1 MKYFSQFKD
10 VNDQLYTVNI
20 ITDGDGSTTK
30 EFTLGGSPFTTEMD
44 NSDKIIYKPCK
55 YQSATIEMVSQD
67 YNFDIYSPTAQGTKV
82 QLLKDSEIVWTGFIT
97 PNLYDQGFNEF
108 RETIS
113 LEAIDGLST
122 LQYYKYT
129 PVGET
134 KDIVSFISIINHL
147 ISQCHS
153 YSYFYISD
161 NIQKDNTTDSSNSRI
176 NESLYIS
183 EQNFFD
189 EKKEN
194 ETDNDVAW
202 TMQEVLEEICQYL
215 GYTCIAEGD
224 SVYFLDYDA
233 IREGKNDYYKY
244 TVDNI
249 ANPTKETKVFHK
261 MINENDHSENGAS
274 LSLDKTYNKVK
285 VKDNLY
291 DFNLAIPDPFD
302 DADNITSYNENYE
315 DEWETGYTSMEK
327 LYHYNPTTKFIEFW
341 GAAYSPEKNHN
352 QRDAYVVV
360 QYKKNPK
367 FKCYKYNDKLE
378 DVTALY
384 EGSLNYKDTQNFS
397 GAALASMWVNHL
409 TLDDNMEIKAKTDL
423 NSPLLVTTTWA
434 DIREENKYTS
444 LECIANAL
452 HLIQPSYSDYIILCS
467 QSDEN
472 TTTYINNKNY
482 LNYPYFETTEYID
495 TNNLYGSPNASLLL
509 SGSYCFSGVPR
520 NRKCMFPLDNMDV
533 DPKDGNHPIKDLFI
547 PAKLQIGNLYWN
559 GTDWTK
565 SEAFF
570 NIEVDPAN
578 GNSNRLDNY
587 MDRFLNFRNT
597 VPWGSN
603 IKHKGILIKLPEV
616 LVKGEPKLTIYK
628 PYGFN
633 TDYKDDTYKPYFAVI
648 KDLKLEVVVD
658 VADADSDTEYTNVI
672 NTNYASELDKIE
684 FKINTYTG
692 KKPTYSAVAYK
703 KGDDY
708 VYLDTVYN
716 KALGEHQVGTERAD
730 GTNSQYGEL
739 NPEEQLIWKISH
751 QYEEPSVK
759 LDFNLK
765 NDIKVYGLYSNTTL
779 RNKTLKDGT
788 LRSRY
793 YIVDKIDTDYKQA
806 QSAVTLIEKFGYTDY
821 DFNKGFTYNLDFN
834 LEG

>member
-20 ITDGDGSTTK
+20 ITNGDGSTTK

-67 YNFDIYSPTAQGTKV
+67 YNFDIYSSTAQGTKV
-82 QLLKDSEIVWTGFIT
+82 QLLKGSEIVWAGFIT

-161 NIQKDNTTDSSNSRI
+161 NIQKDNTTNSSI

-233 IREGKNDYYKY
+233 IREGINTYYKY

-249 ANPTKETKVFHK
+249 ANPTKVTKVFHK

-302 DADNITSYNENYE
+302 DVDNITSYNENYE
-315 DEWETGYTSMEK
+315 NEWETGYTSMEK

-341 GAAYSPEKNHN
+341 GTAYSPEKSPH

-378 DVTALY
+378 DVTASY
-384 EGSLNYKDTQNFS
+384 EGGLNYKDTQNFS
-397 GAALASMWVNHL
+397 GATLASMWVNHL
-409 TLDDNMEIKAKTDL
+409 TLDDDTEIKAKTDL

-434 DIREENKYTS
+434 DIRAGNKYTS

-452 HLIQPSYSDYIILCS
+452 HLIQPSYSDYIILSS
-467 QSDEN
+467 QSDEH

-482 LNYPYFETTEYID
+482 QNYPYFETTEYTD
-495 TNNLYGSPNASLLL
+495 TNNLYGSPNAYLLL
-509 SGSYCFSGVPR
+509 SGSYYFSGIPR

-533 DPKDGNHPIKDLFI
+533 DPKDGDNPIKDLFI

-559 GTDWTK
+559 GVDWTK

-597 VPWGSN
+597 VSWGSN
-603 IKHKGILIKLPEV
+603 ITHKGTLIKLPEV

-633 TDYKDDTYKPYFAVI
+633 TKGKNDAYKPYCAII

-672 NTNYASELDKIE
+672 DTNYASELDKIE

-730 GTNSQYGEL
+730 GVNSQYGEL

-751 QYEEPSVK
+751 QYKEPSVK
-759 LDFNLK
+759 LDFNLR

-779 RNKTLKDGT
+779 RDK
-788 LRSRY
+788 Y

>member
-20 ITDGDGSTTK
+20 ITNGDGTTTK

-82 QLLKDSEIVWTGFIT
+82 QLLKDSEVVWTGFIT

-129 PVGET
+129 PVGKN

-153 YSYFYISD
+153 YNYFYISD
-161 NIQKDNTTDSSNSRI
+161 NIQKDNTTDSSI
-176 NESLYIS
+176 NELLYIS

-233 IREGKNDYYKY
+233 IREGINTYYKY

-302 DADNITSYNENYE
+302 DVDNITSYNENYE
-315 DEWETGYTSMEK
+315 KEWETGYTSMEN

-341 GAAYSPEKNHN
+341 GTAYSPEKSPH

-384 EGSLNYKDTQNFS
+384 EGGLNYKDTQNFS

-409 TLDDNMEIKAKTDL
+409 TLDDDMEIKAKTDL

-434 DIREENKYTS
+434 DIKAGNKYTS

-467 QSDEN
+467 QSDES

-482 LNYPYFETTEYID
+482 QNYPYFETTEYID
-495 TNNLYGSPNASLLL
+495 TNNLYGSSNAYLLL

-533 DPKDGNHPIKDLFI
+533 DPKDGDNSITDLFI

-559 GTDWTK
+559 GVDWTK

-587 MDRFLNFRNT
+587 MDKFLNFRNT
-597 VPWGSN
+597 VSWGSN
-603 IKHKGILIKLPEV
+603 ITHKGTLIKLPEV
-616 LVKGEPKLTIYK
+616 LLRGAPKLTIYK

-633 TDYKDDTYKPYFAVI
+633 TKYKDDTYKPYFAVI

-716 KALGEHQVGTERAD
+716 KALWEYQVGTERAD

-751 QYEEPSVK
+751 QYEQPSIK
-759 LDFNLK
+759 LDFNLR
-765 NDIKVYGLYSNTTL
+765 NDNKVYGLYSNTTL
-779 RNKTLKDGT
+779 RDK
-788 LRSRY
+788 Y

-806 QSAVTLIEKFGYTDY
+806 QQAVTLIEKFGYKDY
-821 DFNKGFTYNLDFN
+821 EFNKGFTYNLDFN

>member
-20 ITDGDGSTTK
+20 ITNGDGSTTK

-67 YNFDIYSPTAQGTKV
+67 YNFDIYSTTAQGTKV

-129 PVGET
+129 PVGKS

-161 NIQKDNTTDSSNSRI
+161 NIQKDNTINSSI
-176 NESLYIS
+176 NELLYIS

-233 IREGKNDYYKY
+233 IREGKNNYYKY

-249 ANPTKETKVFHK
+249 ANPTEEIKVCHK

-341 GAAYSPEKNHN
+341 GTAYSPEKSPH

-409 TLDDNMEIKAKTDL
+409 TLDDDTEIKAKTDL

-434 DIREENKYTS
+434 DIRKGNKYTS

-533 DPKDGNHPIKDLFI
+533 DPIDGDNPIKDLFI
-547 PAKLQIGNLYWN
+547 PAKLQIGDLYWN

-570 NIEVDPAN
+570 NIEVDPVN

-587 MDRFLNFRNT
+587 MDKFLNFRNT
-597 VPWGSN
+597 VSWGSN
-603 IKHKGILIKLPEV
+603 ITHKGTLIKLPEV

-628 PYGFN
+628 PYGF
-633 TDYKDDTYKPYFAVI
+633 TTKDQDDRYKPYFAVI

-759 LDFNLK
+759 LDFNLR

-779 RNKTLKDGT
+779 RD
-788 LRSRY
+788 RY

-806 QSAVTLIEKFGYTDY
+806 QQAVTLIEKFGYKDY
-821 DFNKGFTYNLDFN
+821 EFNKGFTYNLDFN

>member
-20 ITDGDGSTTK
+20 ITNGDGSTTK

-67 YNFDIYSPTAQGTKV
+67 YNFDIYSSTAQGTKV

-129 PVGET
+129 PVGKS

-153 YSYFYISD
+153 YNYFYISD
-161 NIQKDNTTDSSNSRI
+161 NIQKDNTTDSSI
-176 NESLYIS
+176 NELLYIS

-233 IREGKNDYYKY
+233 IREGINTYYKY

-249 ANPTKETKVFHK
+249 ANPTKVTKVFHK

-341 GAAYSPEKNHN
+341 GTAYSPEKSPH

-384 EGSLNYKDTQNFS
+384 EGGLNYKDTQNFS
-397 GAALASMWVNHL
+397 GATLASMWVNHL
-409 TLDDNMEIKAKTDL
+409 TLDDDTEIKAKTTLD
-423 NSPLLVTTTWA
+423 SPLLVTTTWA
-434 DIREENKYTS
+434 DIRAGNKYTS

-495 TNNLYGSPNASLLL
+495 TNNLYGSPNAYLLL

-570 NIEVDPAN
+570 NIEVEPAN

-597 VPWGSN
+597 VSWGSN
-603 IKHKGILIKLPEV
+603 ITHKGTLIKLPEV

-684 FKINTYTG
+684 FKINTYTD

-703 KGDDY
+703 KEDDY

-716 KALGEHQVGTERAD
+716 KALGEYQVGTERAD

-759 LDFNLK
+759 LDFNLR

-779 RNKTLKDGT
+779 RD
-788 LRSRY
+788 RY

-806 QSAVTLIEKFGYTDY
+806 QQAVTLIEKFGYKDY
-821 DFNKGFTYNLDFN
+821 EFNKGFTYNLDFN

>member
-20 ITDGDGSTTK
+20 ITNGDGSTAK

-67 YNFDIYSPTAQGTKV
+67 YNFDIYSSTAQGTKV

-129 PVGET
+129 PVGKS

-153 YSYFYISD
+153 YNYFYISD
-161 NIQKDNTTDSSNSRI
+161 NIQKDNTTDSSI

-233 IREGKNDYYKY
+233 IREGINTYYKY

-249 ANPTKETKVFHK
+249 ANPTKVTKVFHK

-302 DADNITSYNENYE
+302 DVDNITSYNENYE
-315 DEWETGYTSMEK
+315 NEWETGYTSMEK

-341 GAAYSPEKNHN
+341 GTAYSPEKSPH

-378 DVTALY
+378 DVTASY
-384 EGSLNYKDTQNFS
+384 EGGLNYKDTQNFS
-397 GAALASMWVNHL
+397 GATLASMWVNHL
-409 TLDDNMEIKAKTDL
+409 TLDDDTEIKAKTDL

-434 DIREENKYTS
+434 DIRAGNKYTS

-452 HLIQPSYSDYIILCS
+452 HLIQPSYSDYIILSS
-467 QSDEN
+467 QSDEH

-482 LNYPYFETTEYID
+482 QNYPYFETTEYTD

-509 SGSYCFSGVPR
+509 SGSYCFSGIPR

-533 DPKDGNHPIKDLFI
+533 DPIDGDNSITDLFI
-547 PAKLQIGNLYWN
+547 PAKLQIGDLYWN
-559 GTDWTK
+559 GVDWTK

-570 NIEVDPAN
+570 NIEVEPSS

-597 VPWGSN
+597 VSWGSN
-603 IKHKGILIKLPEV
+603 ITHKGTLIKLPEV

-633 TDYKDDTYKPYFAVI
+633 TKGQKDAYKPYCAVI

-658 VADADSDTEYTNVI
+658 VDDADSDTEYTNVI

-730 GTNSQYGEL
+730 GVNSQYGEL

-759 LDFNLK
+759 LDFNLR

-779 RNKTLKDGT
+779 RDK
-788 LRSRY
+788 Y

-806 QSAVTLIEKFGYTDY
+806 QQAVTLIEKFGYTDY

>member
-20 ITDGDGSTTK
+20 ITNGDGSTTK

-129 PVGET
+129 PVGKS

-161 NIQKDNTTDSSNSRI
+161 NIQKDNTTDSSI
-176 NESLYIS
+176 NELLYIS

-233 IREGKNDYYKY
+233 IREDENHYYKY

-249 ANPTKETKVFHK
+249 ANPTKVTKVFHK

-341 GAAYSPEKNHN
+341 GAAYSPEKSNH

-397 GAALASMWVNHL
+397 GATLASMWVNHL
-409 TLDDNMEIKAKTDL
+409 TLDDDTEIKAKTDL

-434 DIREENKYTS
+434 DIRAGNKYTS

-495 TNNLYGSPNASLLL
+495 TNNLYGSPNAYLLL

-533 DPKDGNHPIKDLFI
+533 DPRDGDNPIKDLFI

-597 VPWGSN
+597 VSWGSN
-603 IKHKGILIKLPEV
+603 ITHKGTLIKLPEV

-633 TDYKDDTYKPYFAVI
+633 TKGQDDTYKPYFAVI

-684 FKINTYTG
+684 FKINTYTD
-692 KKPTYSAVAYK
+692 KKPTYSSVAYK

-759 LDFNLK
+759 LDFNLR

-806 QSAVTLIEKFGYTDY
+806 QQAVTLIEKFGYTDY

>member
-67 YNFDIYSPTAQGTKV
+67 YNFDIYSSTAQGTKV

-129 PVGET
+129 PVGKS

-153 YSYFYISD
+153 YNYFYISD
-161 NIQKDNTTDSSNSRI
+161 NIQKDDTTNSSI

-233 IREGKNDYYKY
+233 IREGENDYYKY

-249 ANPTKETKVFHK
+249 ANPTKETKVCHK

-302 DADNITSYNENYE
+302 DTDNITSYNENYE

-341 GAAYSPEKNHN
+341 GAAYSPEKSPH

-378 DVTALY
+378 DVTASY
-384 EGSLNYKDTQNFS
+384 EGGLNYKDTQNFS
-397 GAALASMWVNHL
+397 GATLASMWVNHL
-409 TLDDNMEIKAKTDL
+409 TLDDDTEIKAKTDL

-434 DIREENKYTS
+434 DIKAGNKYTS

-509 SGSYCFSGVPR
+509 SGSYCFSGIPR

-533 DPKDGNHPIKDLFI
+533 DPKDGKRSIKDLFI

-570 NIEVDPAN
+570 NIEVEPAN

-597 VPWGSN
+597 VSWGSN
-603 IKHKGILIKLPEV
+603 ITHKGTLIKLPEV
-616 LVKGEPKLTIYK
+616 LLRGEPKLTIYK

-633 TDYKDDTYKPYFAVI
+633 IGYKDDMYKPYFAVI

-672 NTNYASELDKIE
+672 DTNYASELDKIE

-716 KALGEHQVGTERAD
+716 KALWEHQVGTERAD

-759 LDFNLK
+759 LDFNLR

-779 RNKTLKDGT
+779 RTKTLKDGT
-788 LRSRY
+788 LRGRY

>member
-67 YNFDIYSPTAQGTKV
+67 YNFDIYSSTAQGTKV

-129 PVGET
+129 PVGKN

-161 NIQKDNTTDSSNSRI
+161 NIQKDNTTNSSI

-189 EKKEN
+189 EKNEN

-233 IREGKNDYYKY
+233 IREGINTYYKY

-315 DEWETGYTSMEK
+315 DEWETGYNSMEK

-341 GAAYSPEKNHN
+341 GTAYSPEKSPH

-384 EGSLNYKDTQNFS
+384 EGGLNYKDTQNFS
-397 GAALASMWVNHL
+397 GATLASMWVNHL
-409 TLDDNMEIKAKTDL
+409 TLDDDTEIKAKTDL

-434 DIREENKYTS
+434 DIRDGNKYTS

-467 QSDEN
+467 QSDES

-482 LNYPYFETTEYID
+482 QNYPYFETTEYID
-495 TNNLYGSPNASLLL
+495 TNDLYGSPNASLLL
-509 SGSYCFSGVPR
+509 SGSYCFSGIPR

-533 DPKDGNHPIKDLFI
+533 DPKDGDNSITDLFI

-559 GTDWTK
+559 GVDWTK

-570 NIEVDPAN
+570 NIEVEPSN

-597 VPWGSN
+597 VSWGSN
-603 IKHKGILIKLPEV
+603 ITHKGTLIKLPEV

-633 TDYKDDTYKPYFAVI
+633 TKGQDDAYKPYCAVI

-716 KALGEHQVGTERAD
+716 KALGEYQVGTERDD

-751 QYEEPSVK
+751 QYEEPSIK
-759 LDFNLK
+759 LDFNLR

-779 RNKTLKDGT
+779 RDK
-788 LRSRY
+788 Y

>member
-67 YNFDIYSPTAQGTKV
+67 YNFDIYSSTAQGTKV

-129 PVGET
+129 PVGKS

-153 YSYFYISD
+153 YNYFYISD
-161 NIQKDNTTDSSNSRI
+161 NIQKDNTTDSSI

-233 IREGKNDYYKY
+233 IREGINTYYKY

-249 ANPTKETKVFHK
+249 ANPTKVTKVFHK

-291 DFNLAIPDPFD
+291 DFNLAIPDTFD
-302 DADNITSYNENYE
+302 DTDNITSYNKTYE
-315 DEWETGYTSMEK
+315 KEWGKGEEELQH
-327 LYHYNPTTKFIEFW
+327 LYHYNPTTKFIELW
-341 GAAYSPEKNHN
+341 GRAYSPDDSDKP
-352 QRDAYVVV
+352 RDAYVTV
-360 QYKKNPK
+360 QYKNNPK
-367 FKCYKYNDKLE
+367 FKCYKYNDKLG
-378 DVTALY
+378 DVTPFY
-384 EGSLNYKDTQNFS
+384 ESSLNYKDTLTFS

-409 TLDDNMEIKAKTDL
+409 NLDKNLEIQAKL
-423 NSPLLVTTTWA
+423 SLESPLLVTTTWA
-434 DIREENKYTS
+434 DVWKGNKYTS
-444 LECIANAL
+444 LKCIADAL
-452 HLIQPSYSDYIILCS
+452 SLIKPSFEDYIILCS
-467 QSDEN
+467 QADEVGGDTIIN
-472 TTTYINNKNY
+472 NENYLKYPYCETTTEVN
-482 LNYPYFETTEYID
+482 TAG
-495 TNNLYGSPNASLLL
+495 LYGTSNTYLLL
-509 SGSYCFSGVPR
+509 SGSYYFSCTYI
-520 NRKCMFPLDNMDV
+520 NRRCRFPLNNMNIDPERGNNETYDV
-533 DPKDGNHPIKDLFI
+533 FI

-559 GTDWTK
+559 GSEWTDTDTTFK
-565 SEAFF
+565 
-570 NIEVDPAN
+570 ITVDV
-578 GNSNRLDNY
+578 GNNKYIYLRDYIDKWLDFKN
-587 MDRFLNFRNT
+587 N

-603 IKHKGILIKLPEV
+603 ISHKGILIPLPDGLIKEQ
-616 LVKGEPKLTIYK
+616 PKLTIYK
-628 PYGFN
+628 PYNFRVNN
-633 TDYKDDTYKPYFAVI
+633 TTYTYKPYFAAI

-730 GTNSQYGEL
+730 GVNSQYGEL

-751 QYEEPSVK
+751 QYETPSVK
-759 LDFNLK
+759 LDFNLR

-806 QSAVTLIEKFGYTDY
+806 QQAVTLIEKFGYKDY

>member
-20 ITDGDGSTTK
+20 ITNGDGSTTK

-67 YNFDIYSPTAQGTKV
+67 YNFDIYSSTAQGTKV
-82 QLLKDSEIVWTGFIT
+82 QLLKGSEIVWAGFIT

-161 NIQKDNTTDSSNSRI
+161 NIQKDNTTNSSI

-233 IREGKNDYYKY
+233 IREGINTYYKY

-249 ANPTKETKVFHK
+249 ANPTKVTKVFHK

-302 DADNITSYNENYE
+302 DVDNITSYNENYE
-315 DEWETGYTSMEK
+315 NEWETGYTSMEK

-341 GAAYSPEKNHN
+341 GTAYSPEKSPH

-378 DVTALY
+378 DVTASY
-384 EGSLNYKDTQNFS
+384 EGGLNYKDTQNFS
-397 GAALASMWVNHL
+397 GATLASMWVNHL
-409 TLDDNMEIKAKTDL
+409 TLDDDTEIKAKTDL

-434 DIREENKYTS
+434 DIRAGNKYTS

-452 HLIQPSYSDYIILCS
+452 HLIQPSYSDYIILSS
-467 QSDEN
+467 QSDEH

-482 LNYPYFETTEYID
+482 QNYPYFETTEYTD
-495 TNNLYGSPNASLLL
+495 TNNLYGSPNAYLLL
-509 SGSYCFSGVPR
+509 SGSYCFSGIPR
-520 NRKCMFPLDNMDV
+520 NHKCMFPLDNMDV
-533 DPKDGNHPIKDLFI
+533 DPKDGDNPIKDLFI

-559 GTDWTK
+559 GVDWTK

-597 VPWGSN
+597 VSWGSN
-603 IKHKGILIKLPEV
+603 ITHKGTLIKLPEV

-633 TDYKDDTYKPYFAVI
+633 TKGKNDAYKPYCAII

-672 NTNYASELDKIE
+672 DTNYASELDKIE

-730 GTNSQYGEL
+730 GVNSQYGEL

-751 QYEEPSVK
+751 QYKEPSVK
-759 LDFNLK
+759 LDFNLR

-779 RNKTLKDGT
+779 RDK
-788 LRSRY
+788 Y

>member
-20 ITDGDGSTTK
+20 ITNGDGSTTK

-67 YNFDIYSPTAQGTKV
+67 YNFDIYSSTAQGTIV
-82 QLLKDSEIVWTGFIT
+82 QLLKGSEIVWAGFIT

-108 RETIS
+108 RETIA

-129 PVGET
+129 PVGKT
-134 KDIVSFISIINHL
+134 KNIVSFIDIINHL
-147 ISQCHS
+147 INQCHC
-153 YSYFYISD
+153 YNYFYISD
-161 NIQKDNTTDSSNSRI
+161 NIQKDNTTNHSI
-176 NESLYIS
+176 TEFLYIS

-189 EKKEN
+189 EKKDN

-233 IREGKNDYYKY
+233 IREGINTYYKY
-244 TVDNI
+244 NVNNI
-249 ANPTKETKVFHK
+249 SNPTLVTKEFHK
-261 MINENDHSENGAS
+261 MIRDKDHSENGAS
-274 LSLDKTYNKVK
+274 LSLDMTYNKVK
-285 VKDNLY
+285 IKDELY

-302 DADNITSYNENYE
+302 DVDNITSYNENYE
-315 DEWETGYTSMEK
+315 DVWETRKDFMQY
-327 LYHYNPTTKFIEFW
+327 LYHYNPNTKFIEFW
-341 GAAYSPEKNHN
+341 GRADSPEKSPH

-378 DVTALY
+378 DVTAYY
-384 EGSLNYKDTQNFS
+384 ENSLNYKDTQNFS
-397 GAALASMWVNHL
+397 GAALASMWVNMLKPDKH
-409 TLDDNMEIKAKTDL
+409 MEIQAKESLTSDQ
-423 NSPLLVTTTWA
+423 LVTTTW
-434 DIREENKYTS
+434 EKVWEGYKYTS

-452 HLIQPSYSDYIILCS
+452 NLIQPSYSDYIILCS
-467 QSDEN
+467 QSDEE
-472 TTTYINNKNY
+472 TTTYINNENY
-482 LNYPYFETTEYID
+482 LNYPYLETTTEIN
-495 TNNLYGSPNASLLL
+495 TANLYGSHNTYLLL
-509 SGSYCFSGVPR
+509 SGSYYFSGIPS
-520 NRKCMFPLDNMDV
+520 NRKCMFPLNDLNI
-533 DPKDGNHPIKDLFI
+533 DPKNGIASTKDLFI

-559 GTDWTK
+559 GSEWTETETTFK
-565 SEAFF
+565 
-570 NIEVDPAN
+570 IEVDPAN

-587 MDRFLNFRNT
+587 MDRFLNFKNT
-597 VPWGSN
+597 VSWGSN
-603 IKHKGILIKLPEV
+603 ITKKGTLIKLPET
-616 LVKGEPKLTIYK
+616 LLRGEPKLTIYK
-628 PYGFN
+628 PYGFTIQLQEMLPTPTQ
-633 TDYKDDTYKPYFAVI
+633 TDKYKPYFAAI

-658 VADADSDTEYTNVI
+658 VADANSDTEYTNVI
-672 NTNYASELDKIE
+672 NSTYTSQLDKIE

-692 KKPTYSAVAYK
+692 KKPTYSSVAYK
-703 KGDDY
+703 KGTDL

-716 KALGEHQVGTERAD
+716 KALWEHQVGTERAD

-751 QYEEPSVK
+751 QYETPSVK

-765 NDIKVYGLYSNTTL
+765 NDNKVYGLYSNTTL
-779 RNKTLKDGT
+779 RD
-788 LRSRY
+788 RY

-806 QSAVTLIEKFGYTDY
+806 QQAVTLIEKVGYKDY
-821 DFNKGFTYNLDFN
+821 EFNKGFTYNLDFN

>member
-20 ITDGDGSTTK
+20 ITNGDGSTTK

-67 YNFDIYSPTAQGTKV
+67 YNFDIYSSTAQGTKV

-129 PVGET
+129 PVGKS

-153 YSYFYISD
+153 YNYFYISD
-161 NIQKDNTTDSSNSRI
+161 NIQKDNTTDSSI
-176 NESLYIS
+176 NELLYIS

-233 IREGKNDYYKY
+233 IREGINTYYKY

-249 ANPTKETKVFHK
+249 ANPTKVTKVFHK

-341 GAAYSPEKNHN
+341 GTAYSPEKSPH

-384 EGSLNYKDTQNFS
+384 EGGLNYKDTQNFS
-397 GAALASMWVNHL
+397 GATLASMWVNHL
-409 TLDDNMEIKAKTDL
+409 TLDDDTEIKAKTTLD
-423 NSPLLVTTTWA
+423 SPLLVTTTWA
-434 DIREENKYTS
+434 DIRAGNKYTS

-495 TNNLYGSPNASLLL
+495 TNNLYGSPNAYLLL

-570 NIEVDPAN
+570 NIEVEPAN
-578 GNSNRLDNY
+578 GDSNRLDNY

-597 VPWGSN
+597 VSWGSN
-603 IKHKGILIKLPEV
+603 ITHKGTLIKLPEV

-684 FKINTYTG
+684 FKINTYTD

-703 KGDDY
+703 KEDDY

-716 KALGEHQVGTERAD
+716 KALGEYQVGTERAD

-759 LDFNLK
+759 LDFNLR

-779 RNKTLKDGT
+779 RD
-788 LRSRY
+788 RY

-806 QSAVTLIEKFGYTDY
+806 QQAVTLIEKFGYKDY
-821 DFNKGFTYNLDFN
+821 EFNKGFTYNLDFN

>member
-20 ITDGDGSTTK
+20 ITNGDGSTTK

-67 YNFDIYSPTAQGTKV
+67 YNFDIYSSTAQGTKV

-129 PVGET
+129 PVGKS

-161 NIQKDNTTDSSNSRI
+161 NIQKDNTTNHSI
-176 NESLYIS
+176 TEFLYIS

-233 IREGKNDYYKY
+233 IREDENHYYKY

-249 ANPTKETKVFHK
+249 ANPTKETKVCHK

-315 DEWETGYTSMEK
+315 DEWETGYTSMKK

-341 GAAYSPEKNHN
+341 GDAYSPEKSPH

-409 TLDDNMEIKAKTDL
+409 TLDDDTEIKAKTDL

-434 DIREENKYTS
+434 DIRAGNKYTS

-495 TNNLYGSPNASLLL
+495 TNNLYGSPNAYLLL

-533 DPKDGNHPIKDLFI
+533 DPIDGDNPITDLFI

-603 IKHKGILIKLPEV
+603 ITHKGTLIKLPEV

-628 PYGFN
+628 PYGFI
-633 TDYKDDTYKPYFAVI
+633 TKGQDDTYKPYFAVI

-684 FKINTYTG
+684 FKINTYTD
-692 KKPTYSAVAYK
+692 KKPNYSAVAYK

-751 QYEEPSVK
+751 QYETPSVK

-765 NDIKVYGLYSNTTL
+765 HDNKVYGLYSNTTL
-779 RNKTLKDGT
+779 RD
-788 LRSRY
+788 RY

-806 QSAVTLIEKFGYTDY
+806 QSAVTLIEKFGYKDY
-821 DFNKGFTYNLDFN
+821 EFNKGFTYNLDFN

>member
-10 VNDQLYTVNI
+10 KNDQLYTVNI

-30 EFTLGGSPFTTEMD
+30 EFTLGGSPFTTEMN
-44 NSDKIIYKPCK
+44 NSDNIIYKPCK

-67 YNFDIYSPTAQGTKV
+67 YNFDIYSSTAQGTKV
-82 QLLKDSEIVWTGFIT
+82 QLLKDSEIVWAGFIT
-97 PNLYDQGFNEF
+97 PNLYNQGFNEF

-113 LEAIDGLST
+113 LEAIDGLSI
-122 LQYYKYT
+122 LQYYKYI

-161 NIQKDNTTDSSNSRI
+161 NIQKDNTTDSSI

-215 GYTCIAEGD
+215 GYTCVAEGD

-233 IREGKNDYYKY
+233 IREGINDYYKY

-249 ANPTKETKVFHK
+249 ANPTKVTKVFHK

-285 VKDNLY
+285 VKDSLY
-291 DFNLAIPDPFD
+291 DFNLAIPNPFD

-315 DEWETGYTSMEK
+315 NEWEKGKDYLQY
-327 LYHYNPTTKFIEFW
+327 LYRYNPTTKYIELW
-341 GAAYSPEKNHN
+341 GRATSPDDDKK
-352 QRDAYVVV
+352 RDAFVVT

-367 FKCYKYNDKLE
+367 FKCYKYNDKLG
-378 DVTALY
+378 DITANY
-384 EGSLNYKDTQNFS
+384 EEGLNYKNTQTFS
-397 GAALASMWVNHL
+397 GAALVSMWVNPL
-409 TLDDNMEIKAKTDL
+409 NISSNTEIKAKESL
-423 NSPLLVTTTWA
+423 ANPVLVTTTWA
-434 DIREENKYTS
+434 DVWAGNKYTS
-444 LECIANAL
+444 LQCIADAL
-452 HLIQPSYSDYIILCS
+452 NIINPQLEDYIILCS
-467 QSDEN
+467 QCDEKYISKE
-472 TTTYINNKNY
+472 TYINNENY
-482 LNYPYFETTEYID
+482 LDYPYYETTGEVN
-495 TNNLYGSPNASLLL
+495 TTNLYGSPNTYLLL
-509 SGSYCFSGVPR
+509 SGSYCFSGPLENR
-520 NRKCMFPLDNMDV
+520 NTRFLLNNLTI
-533 DPKDGNHPIKDLFI
+533 DPKQGKHQVSDLFI
-547 PAKLQIGNLYWN
+547 PAKLQIGDLYWN
-559 GTDWTK
+559 GVDWTK
-565 SEAFF
+565 TKTTFK
-570 NIEVDPAN
+570 IEVISSDIEP
-578 GNSNRLDNY
+578 NRLDNY
-587 MDRFLNFRNT
+587 MNKFLNFKNN
-597 VPWGSN
+597 VPWGTN
-603 IKHKGILIKLPEV
+603 ISHKGILIPLPDG
-616 LVKGEPKLTIYK
+616 LIKGQPILTIYK
-628 PYGFN
+628 PYNFN
-633 TDYKDDTYKPYFAVI
+633 YYIPSVEGNTVHNNVYQVYFAAI

-658 VADADSDTEYTNVI
+658 VPDSDTDTEYTNII
-672 NTNYASELDKIE
+672 NDNYTSELDKID
-684 FKINTYTG
+684 FKINTYSN

-703 KGDDY
+703 NGNDL

-759 LDFNLK
+759 LDFNLR

-779 RNKTLKDGT
+779 KD
-788 LRSRY
+788 RY

-806 QSAVTLIEKFGYTDY
+806 QQAVTLIEKVGYKDY
-821 DFNKGFTYNLDFN
+821 EFNKGFTYNLDFN

>member
-67 YNFDIYSPTAQGTKV
+67 YNFDIYSSTAQGTKV

-161 NIQKDNTTDSSNSRI
+161 NIQKDNTTDSSI

-189 EKKEN
+189 EKKDN

-233 IREGKNDYYKY
+233 IREGINTYYKY

-315 DEWETGYTSMEK
+315 DEWETGYASMEK

-341 GAAYSPEKNHN
+341 GTAYSPEKSPH

-378 DVTALY
+378 DVTANY

-397 GAALASMWVNHL
+397 GATLASMWVNHL

-434 DIREENKYTS
+434 DIRAGNKYTS

-467 QSDEN
+467 QSDDN

-482 LNYPYFETTEYID
+482 LDYPYFETTEYID
-495 TNNLYGSPNASLLL
+495 TNNLYGSSNAYLLL

-520 NRKCMFPLDNMDV
+520 NRKCMFPLNDMDV
-533 DPKDGNHPIKDLFI
+533 DPKDGDNPITNLFI
-547 PAKLQIGNLYWN
+547 PAKLQIGDLYWN
-559 GTDWTK
+559 GADWTK

-570 NIEVDPAN
+570 KIEVDPAN

-597 VPWGSN
+597 VSWGSN
-603 IKHKGILIKLPEV
+603 ITHKGTLIKLPEV
-616 LVKGEPKLTIYK
+616 LLKGEPKLIIYK

-633 TDYKDDTYKPYFAVI
+633 TDYKDDTYKPYYAVI

-658 VADADSDTEYTNVI
+658 VADSDSDTEYTNVI
-672 NTNYASELDKIE
+672 NSNYASELDKIE
-684 FKINTYTG
+684 FKINTYDD

-716 KALGEHQVGTERAD
+716 KALGEYQVGTERAD

-751 QYEEPSVK
+751 QYETPSVK
-759 LDFNLK
+759 LDFNLR

-779 RNKTLKDGT
+779 RDK
-788 LRSRY
+788 Y

-806 QSAVTLIEKFGYTDY
+806 QQAVTLIEKFGYKDY
-821 DFNKGFTYNLDFN
+821 EFNKGFTYNLDFN

>member
-10 VNDQLYTVNI
+10 INDQLYTVNI
-20 ITDGDGSTTK
+20 ITNGDGTTTK

-82 QLLKDSEIVWTGFIT
+82 QLLKDSEVVWTGFIT

-129 PVGET
+129 PVGKN

-153 YSYFYISD
+153 YNYFYISD
-161 NIQKDNTTDSSNSRI
+161 NIQKDNTTDSSI
-176 NESLYIS
+176 NELLYIS

-233 IREGKNDYYKY
+233 IREGINTYYKY

-302 DADNITSYNENYE
+302 DVDNITSYNENYE
-315 DEWETGYTSMEK
+315 KEWETGYTSMEN

-341 GAAYSPEKNHN
+341 GTAYSPEKSPH

-384 EGSLNYKDTQNFS
+384 EGGLNYKDTQNFS

-409 TLDDNMEIKAKTDL
+409 TLDDDMEIKAKTDL

-434 DIREENKYTS
+434 DIKAGNKYTS

-467 QSDEN
+467 QSDES

-482 LNYPYFETTEYID
+482 QNYPYFETTEYID
-495 TNNLYGSPNASLLL
+495 TNNLYGSSNAYLLL

-533 DPKDGNHPIKDLFI
+533 DPKDGDNSITDLFI

-559 GTDWTK
+559 GVDWTK

-587 MDRFLNFRNT
+587 MDKFLNFRNT
-597 VPWGSN
+597 VSWGSN
-603 IKHKGILIKLPEV
+603 ITHKGTLIKLPEV
-616 LVKGEPKLTIYK
+616 LLRGEPKLTIYK

-633 TDYKDDTYKPYFAVI
+633 TKYKDDTYKPYFAVI

-716 KALGEHQVGTERAD
+716 KALWEYQVGTERAD

-751 QYEEPSVK
+751 QYEQPSIK
-759 LDFNLK
+759 LDFNLR
-765 NDIKVYGLYSNTTL
+765 NDNKVYGLYSNTTL
-779 RNKTLKDGT
+779 RDK
-788 LRSRY
+788 Y

-806 QSAVTLIEKFGYTDY
+806 QQAVTLIEKFGYKDY
-821 DFNKGFTYNLDFN
+821 EFNKGFTYNLDFN

>member
-20 ITDGDGSTTK
+20 ITNGDGSTTK

-67 YNFDIYSPTAQGTKV
+67 YNFDIYSSTAQGTKV

-97 PNLYDQGFNEF
+97 PNLYDQGFDEF

-129 PVGET
+129 PVGKT

-153 YSYFYISD
+153 YNYFYISD
-161 NIQKDNTTDSSNSRI
+161 NIQKDNTTDSSI

-233 IREGKNDYYKY
+233 IREGINTYYKY

-315 DEWETGYTSMEK
+315 DEWETGYASMEK

-341 GAAYSPEKNHN
+341 GTAYSPEKSPH

-378 DVTALY
+378 DVTASY
-384 EGSLNYKDTQNFS
+384 EGGLNYKDTQNFS
-397 GAALASMWVNHL
+397 GATLASMWVNHL
-409 TLDDNMEIKAKTDL
+409 TLDDDTEIKAKTDL

-434 DIREENKYTS
+434 DIRAGNKYTS

-452 HLIQPSYSDYIILCS
+452 HLIQPSYSDYIILSS
-467 QSDEN
+467 QSDEH

-482 LNYPYFETTEYID
+482 QNYPYFETTEYTD

-509 SGSYCFSGVPR
+509 SGSYCFSGIPR

-533 DPKDGNHPIKDLFI
+533 DPKDGDNSITDLFI

-559 GTDWTK
+559 GVDWTK

-570 NIEVDPAN
+570 NIEVEPSN

-597 VPWGSN
+597 VSWGSN
-603 IKHKGILIKLPEV
+603 ITHKGTLIKLPEV

-633 TDYKDDTYKPYFAVI
+633 TKGQDDAYKPYCAVI

-751 QYEEPSVK
+751 QYETPSVK
-759 LDFNLK
+759 LDFNLR

-779 RNKTLKDGT
+779 RD
-788 LRSRY
+788 RY

-806 QSAVTLIEKFGYTDY
+806 QSAVTLIEKFGYKDY

>member
-20 ITDGDGSTTK
+20 ITNGDGSTTK
-30 EFTLGGSPFTTEMD
+30 EFTLGSSPFTTEMD

-67 YNFDIYSPTAQGTKV
+67 YNFDIYSSTAQGTKV
-82 QLLKDSEIVWTGFIT
+82 QLLKGSEIVWAGFIT

-161 NIQKDNTTDSSNSRI
+161 NIQKDDTTNSSI

-233 IREGKNDYYKY
+233 IREGINTYYKY

-249 ANPTKETKVFHK
+249 ANPTKVTKVFHK

-315 DEWETGYTSMEK
+315 NEWETGYTSMEK

-341 GAAYSPEKNHN
+341 GTAYSPEKSPH

-378 DVTALY
+378 DVTASY
-384 EGSLNYKDTQNFS
+384 EGGLNYKDTQNFS
-397 GAALASMWVNHL
+397 GATLASMWVNHL
-409 TLDDNMEIKAKTDL
+409 TLGDDTEIKAKTDL

-434 DIREENKYTS
+434 DIRAGNKYTS

-452 HLIQPSYSDYIILCS
+452 HLIQPSYSDYIILSS
-467 QSDEN
+467 QSDEH

-482 LNYPYFETTEYID
+482 QNYPYFETTEYTD
-495 TNNLYGSPNASLLL
+495 TNNLYGSPNAYLLL
-509 SGSYCFSGVPR
+509 SGSYCFSGIPR

-533 DPKDGNHPIKDLFI
+533 DPKDGDNPIKDLFI

-559 GTDWTK
+559 GVDWTK

-597 VPWGSN
+597 VSWGST
-603 IKHKGILIKLPEV
+603 ITHKGTLIKLPEV

-633 TDYKDDTYKPYFAVI
+633 TKGKNDAYKPYCAII

-672 NTNYASELDKIE
+672 DTNYASELDKIE

-730 GTNSQYGEL
+730 GVNSQYGEL

-751 QYEEPSVK
+751 QYKEPSVK
-759 LDFNLK
+759 LDFNLR

-779 RNKTLKDGT
+779 RDK
-788 LRSRY
+788 Y

>member
-20 ITDGDGSTTK
+20 ITNGDGTTTK

-82 QLLKDSEIVWTGFIT
+82 QLLKDSEVVWTGFIT

-129 PVGET
+129 PVGKN

-153 YSYFYISD
+153 YNYFYISD
-161 NIQKDNTTDSSNSRI
+161 NIQKDNTTDSSI
-176 NESLYIS
+176 NELLYIS

-233 IREGKNDYYKY
+233 IREGINTYYKY

-302 DADNITSYNENYE
+302 DVDNITSYNENYE
-315 DEWETGYTSMEK
+315 KEWETGYTSMEN

-341 GAAYSPEKNHN
+341 GTAYSPEKSPH

-384 EGSLNYKDTQNFS
+384 EGGLNYKDTQNFS

-409 TLDDNMEIKAKTDL
+409 TLDDDMEIKAKTDL

-434 DIREENKYTS
+434 DIKAGNKYTS

-467 QSDEN
+467 QSDES

-482 LNYPYFETTEYID
+482 QNYPYFETTEYID
-495 TNNLYGSPNASLLL
+495 TNNLYGSSNAYLLL

-533 DPKDGNHPIKDLFI
+533 DPKDGDNSITDLFI

-559 GTDWTK
+559 GVDWTK

-587 MDRFLNFRNT
+587 MDKFLNFRNT
-597 VPWGSN
+597 VSWGSN
-603 IKHKGILIKLPEV
+603 ITHKGTLIKLPEV
-616 LVKGEPKLTIYK
+616 LLRGAPKLTIYK

-633 TDYKDDTYKPYFAVI
+633 TKYKDDTYKPYFAVI

-692 KKPTYSAVAYK
+692 KKPTYSAAAYK

-716 KALGEHQVGTERAD
+716 KALWEYQVGTERAD

-751 QYEEPSVK
+751 QYEQPSIK
-759 LDFNLK
+759 LDFNLR
-765 NDIKVYGLYSNTTL
+765 NDNKVYGLYSNTTL
-779 RNKTLKDGT
+779 RDK
-788 LRSRY
+788 Y

-806 QSAVTLIEKFGYTDY
+806 QQAVTLIEKFGYKDY
-821 DFNKGFTYNLDFN
+821 EFNKGFTYNLDFN

>member
-20 ITDGDGSTTK
+20 ITNGDGSTTK

-67 YNFDIYSPTAQGTKV
+67 YNFDIYSSTAQGTKV

-161 NIQKDNTTDSSNSRI
+161 NIQKDNTTDSSNSSI

-341 GAAYSPEKNHN
+341 GTAYSPEKSPH

-409 TLDDNMEIKAKTDL
+409 TLDDDTEIKAKTDL

-434 DIREENKYTS
+434 DIREGNKYTS

-533 DPKDGNHPIKDLFI
+533 DPRDGDNPIKDLFI
-547 PAKLQIGNLYWN
+547 PAKLQIGDLYWN

-570 NIEVDPAN
+570 NIEVDPVN

-587 MDRFLNFRNT
+587 MDKFLNFRNT
-597 VPWGSN
+597 VSWGSN
-603 IKHKGILIKLPEV
+603 ITHKGTLIKLPEV

-628 PYGFN
+628 PYGF
-633 TDYKDDTYKPYFAVI
+633 TTKGQDDTYKPYFAVI

-684 FKINTYTG
+684 FKINTYTD

-759 LDFNLK
+759 LDFNLR

-821 DFNKGFTYNLDFN
+821 YFNKGFTYNLDFN

>member
-20 ITDGDGSTTK
+20 ITNGDGSTTK

-67 YNFDIYSPTAQGTKV
+67 YNFDIYSSTAQGTKV
-82 QLLKDSEIVWTGFIT
+82 QLLKGSEIVWAGFIT

-161 NIQKDNTTDSSNSRI
+161 NIQKDDTTNSSI

-233 IREGKNDYYKY
+233 IREGINTYYKY

-249 ANPTKETKVFHK
+249 ANPTKVTKVFHK

-302 DADNITSYNENYE
+302 DVDNITSYNENYE
-315 DEWETGYTSMEK
+315 NEWETGYTSMEK

-341 GAAYSPEKNHN
+341 GTAYSPEKSPH

-378 DVTALY
+378 DVTASY
-384 EGSLNYKDTQNFS
+384 EGGLNYKDTQNFS
-397 GAALASMWVNHL
+397 GATLASMWVNHL
-409 TLDDNMEIKAKTDL
+409 TLGDDTEIKAKTDL

-434 DIREENKYTS
+434 DIRAGNKYTS

-452 HLIQPSYSDYIILCS
+452 HLIQPSYSDYIILSS
-467 QSDEN
+467 QSDEH

-482 LNYPYFETTEYID
+482 QNYPYFETTEYTD
-495 TNNLYGSPNASLLL
+495 TNNLYGSPNAYLLL
-509 SGSYCFSGVPR
+509 SGSYCFSGIPR

-533 DPKDGNHPIKDLFI
+533 DPKDGDNPIKDLFI

-559 GTDWTK
+559 GVDWTK

-597 VPWGSN
+597 VSWGST
-603 IKHKGILIKLPEV
+603 ITHKGTLIKLPEV

-633 TDYKDDTYKPYFAVI
+633 TKGKNDAYKPYCAII

-672 NTNYASELDKIE
+672 DTNYASELDKIE

-730 GTNSQYGEL
+730 GVNSQYGEL

-751 QYEEPSVK
+751 QYKEPSVK
-759 LDFNLK
+759 LDFNLR

-779 RNKTLKDGT
+779 RDK
-788 LRSRY
+788 Y

>member
-10 VNDQLYTVNI
+10 INDQLYTVNI
-20 ITDGDGSTTK
+20 ITNGDGTTTK

-82 QLLKDSEIVWTGFIT
+82 QLLKDSEVVWTGFIT

-129 PVGET
+129 PVGKN

-153 YSYFYISD
+153 YNYFYISD
-161 NIQKDNTTDSSNSRI
+161 NIQKDNTTDSSI
-176 NESLYIS
+176 NELLYIS

-233 IREGKNDYYKY
+233 IREGINTYYKY

-302 DADNITSYNENYE
+302 DVDNITSYNENYE
-315 DEWETGYTSMEK
+315 KEWGKGEDELKY
-327 LYHYNPTTKFIEFW
+327 LYHYNPTTKFIELW
-341 GAAYSPEKNHN
+341 RRAYSPDDDNDQH
-352 QRDAYVVV
+352 RDAYVVV

-409 TLDDNMEIKAKTDL
+409 KMDPEMEIKAKATLD
-423 NSPLLVTTTWA
+423 SPPVITTWN
-434 DIREENKYTS
+434 DVWKGHKYTS
-444 LECIANAL
+444 LKYIADAL
-452 HLIQPSYSDYIILCS
+452 NIISPSFEDYIIFCS
-467 QSDEN
+467 RKYNELSD
-472 TTTYINNKNY
+472 TYINNKNY
-482 LNYPYFETTEYID
+482 QKYPYFETTTEVN
-495 TNNLYGSPNASLLL
+495 TANLYGSPNTYLLL
-509 SGSYCFSGVPR
+509 SGSYYFSGIYKNVFC
-520 NRKCMFPLDNMDV
+520 KFPLNNLDIDPTQGRYGISDV
-533 DPKDGNHPIKDLFI
+533 FI
-547 PAKLQIGNLYWN
+547 PAKLQIDNLYWN
-559 GTDWTK
+559 GTDWTETESTFK
-565 SEAFF
+565 
-570 NIEVDPAN
+570 IEVDPAN

-587 MDRFLNFRNT
+587 MDKFLNFKNNVT
-597 VPWGSN
+597 WGTN
-603 IKHKGILIKLPEV
+603 ISHKGILIPLPDG
-616 LVKGEPKLTIYK
+616 LVKGQPKLTIYK
-628 PYGFN
+628 PYNFAFGN
-633 TDYKDDTYKPYFAVI
+633 NSTKYQPLFAVI
-648 KDLKLEVVVD
+648 KGLKLEVVVD

-703 KGDDY
+703 KETGY

-716 KALGEHQVGTERAD
+716 KALGEYQVGTERAD

-751 QYEEPSVK
+751 QYEQPSIK
-759 LDFNLK
+759 LDFNLR
-765 NDIKVYGLYSNTTL
+765 NDNKVYGLYSNTTL
-779 RNKTLKDGT
+779 RDK
-788 LRSRY
+788 Y

-806 QSAVTLIEKFGYTDY
+806 QQAVTLIEKFGYKDY
-821 DFNKGFTYNLDFN
+821 EFNKGFTYNLDFN

>member
-67 YNFDIYSPTAQGTKV
+67 YNFDIYSSTAQGTKV

-129 PVGET
+129 PVGKN

-153 YSYFYISD
+153 YNYFYISD
-161 NIQKDNTTDSSNSRI
+161 NIQKDNTTNSSI

-189 EKKEN
+189 EKKDN

-233 IREGKNDYYKY
+233 IREGINTYYKY

-315 DEWETGYTSMEK
+315 DEWETGYNSMEK

-341 GAAYSPEKNHN
+341 GTAYSPEKSPH

-378 DVTALY
+378 DVTANY
-384 EGSLNYKDTQNFS
+384 EGGLNYKDTQNFS

-409 TLDDNMEIKAKTDL
+409 TLDDDMEIKAKIDL

-434 DIREENKYTS
+434 DIRAGNKYTS

-467 QSDEN
+467 QSDES
-472 TTTYINNKNY
+472 TTTYINNNNY
-482 LNYPYFETTEYID
+482 QNYPYFETTEYID
-495 TNNLYGSPNASLLL
+495 TNNLYGSSNAYLLL

-533 DPKDGNHPIKDLFI
+533 DPKDGDNSITDLFI
-547 PAKLQIGNLYWN
+547 PAKLQIGGLYWN
-559 GTDWTK
+559 GVDWTK

-597 VPWGSN
+597 VSWGSN
-603 IKHKGILIKLPEV
+603 ITHKGTLIKLPEV
-616 LVKGEPKLTIYK
+616 LLRGEPKLTIYK
-628 PYGFN
+628 PYGF
-633 TDYKDDTYKPYFAVI
+633 TTKGKDDTYKPYCAVI

-716 KALGEHQVGTERAD
+716 KALWEHQVGTERAD

-751 QYEEPSVK
+751 QYEEPSIK
-759 LDFNLK
+759 LDFNLR

-779 RNKTLKDGT
+779 RDK
-788 LRSRY
+788 Y

-806 QSAVTLIEKFGYTDY
+806 QQAVTLIEKFGYKDY

>member
-20 ITDGDGSTTK
+20 ITNGDGSTTK

-67 YNFDIYSPTAQGTKV
+67 YNFDIYSSTAQGTKV
-82 QLLKDSEIVWTGFIT
+82 QLLKDSEIVWAGFIT

-161 NIQKDNTTDSSNSRI
+161 NIQKDNTTNSSI

-233 IREGKNDYYKY
+233 IREGINTYYKY

-249 ANPTKETKVFHK
+249 ANPTKVTKVFHK

-302 DADNITSYNENYE
+302 DVDNITSYNENYE
-315 DEWETGYTSMEK
+315 NEWETGYTSMEK

-341 GAAYSPEKNHN
+341 GTAYSPEKSPH

-378 DVTALY
+378 DVTASY
-384 EGSLNYKDTQNFS
+384 EGGLNYKDTQNFS
-397 GAALASMWVNHL
+397 GATLASMWVNHL
-409 TLDDNMEIKAKTDL
+409 TLDDDTEIKAKTDL

-434 DIREENKYTS
+434 DIRAGNKYTS

-452 HLIQPSYSDYIILCS
+452 HLIQPSYSDYIILSS
-467 QSDEN
+467 QSDEH

-482 LNYPYFETTEYID
+482 QNYPYFETTEYTD
-495 TNNLYGSPNASLLL
+495 TNNLYGSPNAYLLL
-509 SGSYCFSGVPR
+509 SGSYCFSGIPR

-533 DPKDGNHPIKDLFI
+533 DPKDGDNPIKDLFI

-559 GTDWTK
+559 GVDWTK

-597 VPWGSN
+597 VSWGST
-603 IKHKGILIKLPEV
+603 ITHKGTLIKLPEV
-616 LVKGEPKLTIYK
+616 LVKGELKLTIYK

-633 TDYKDDTYKPYFAVI
+633 TKGKDDAYKPYCAII

-672 NTNYASELDKIE
+672 DTNYASELDKIE

-730 GTNSQYGEL
+730 GVNSQYGEL

-751 QYEEPSVK
+751 QYKEPSVK
-759 LDFNLK
+759 LDFNLR

-779 RNKTLKDGT
+779 RDK
-788 LRSRY
+788 Y

>member
-20 ITDGDGSTTK
+20 ITNGDGSTTK
-30 EFTLGGSPFTTEMD
+30 EFTLGSSPFTTEMD

-67 YNFDIYSPTAQGTKV
+67 YNFDIYSSTAQGTKV
-82 QLLKDSEIVWTGFIT
+82 QLLKDSEIVWAGFIT

-161 NIQKDNTTDSSNSRI
+161 NIQKDNTTNSSI

-233 IREGKNDYYKY
+233 IREGINTYYKY

-249 ANPTKETKVFHK
+249 ANPTKVTKVFHK

-302 DADNITSYNENYE
+302 DVDNITSYNENYE
-315 DEWETGYTSMEK
+315 NEWETGYTSMEK

-341 GAAYSPEKNHN
+341 GTAYSPEKSPH

-378 DVTALY
+378 DVTASY
-384 EGSLNYKDTQNFS
+384 EGGLNYKDTQNFS
-397 GAALASMWVNHL
+397 GATLASMWVNHL
-409 TLDDNMEIKAKTDL
+409 TLDDDTEIKAKTDL

-434 DIREENKYTS
+434 DIRAGNKYTS

-452 HLIQPSYSDYIILCS
+452 HLIQPSYSDYIILSS
-467 QSDEN
+467 QSDEH

-482 LNYPYFETTEYID
+482 QNYPYFETTEYTD
-495 TNNLYGSPNASLLL
+495 TNNLYGSPNAYLLL
-509 SGSYCFSGVPR
+509 SGSYCFSGIPR

-533 DPKDGNHPIKDLFI
+533 DPKDGDNPIKDLFI

-559 GTDWTK
+559 GVDWTK

-597 VPWGSN
+597 VSWGST
-603 IKHKGILIKLPEV
+603 ITHKGTLIKLPEV
-616 LVKGEPKLTIYK
+616 LVKGELKLTIYK

-633 TDYKDDTYKPYFAVI
+633 TKGKDDAYKPYCAVI

-672 NTNYASELDKIE
+672 DTNYASELDKIE

-730 GTNSQYGEL
+730 GVNSQYGEL

-751 QYEEPSVK
+751 QYKEPSVK
-759 LDFNLK
+759 LDFNLR

-779 RNKTLKDGT
+779 RDK
-788 LRSRY
+788 Y

>member
-20 ITDGDGSTTK
+20 ITNGDGSTTK

-67 YNFDIYSPTAQGTKV
+67 YNFDIYSSTAQGTKV

-129 PVGET
+129 PVGKS

-161 NIQKDNTTDSSNSRI
+161 NIQKDNTTDSSI
-176 NESLYIS
+176 NELLYIS

-233 IREGKNDYYKY
+233 IREGINTYYKY

-249 ANPTKETKVFHK
+249 ANPTKVTKVVHK

-291 DFNLAIPDPFD
+291 DFDLAIPDPFD
-302 DADNITSYNENYE
+302 DVDNITSYNENYE

-341 GAAYSPEKNHN
+341 GTAYSPEKSPH

-378 DVTALY
+378 DVTASY
-384 EGSLNYKDTQNFS
+384 EGGLNYKDTQNFS
-397 GAALASMWVNHL
+397 GATLASMWVNHL
-409 TLDDNMEIKAKTDL
+409 TLDDDTEIKAKTDL

-434 DIREENKYTS
+434 DIRAGNKYTS

-452 HLIQPSYSDYIILCS
+452 HLIQPSYSDYIILSS
-467 QSDEN
+467 QSDEH

-482 LNYPYFETTEYID
+482 MNYPYFETTEYTD

-509 SGSYCFSGVPR
+509 SGSYCFSGIPR

-533 DPKDGNHPIKDLFI
+533 DPIDGDNSITDLFI

-559 GTDWTK
+559 GVDWTK

-570 NIEVDPAN
+570 NIEVEPNN

-597 VPWGSN
+597 VSWGSN
-603 IKHKGILIKLPEV
+603 ITHKGTLIKLPEV

-633 TDYKDDTYKPYFAVI
+633 TKGQDDAYKPYCAVI

-672 NTNYASELDKIE
+672 NTNYANELDKIE

-730 GTNSQYGEL
+730 GVNSQYGEL

-759 LDFNLK
+759 LDFNLR

-779 RNKTLKDGT
+779 RD
-788 LRSRY
+788 RY

-806 QSAVTLIEKFGYTDY
+806 QQAVTLIEKFGYKDY
-821 DFNKGFTYNLDFN
+821 EFNKGFTYNLDFN

>member
-20 ITDGDGSTTK
+20 ITNGDGSTTK

-67 YNFDIYSPTAQGTKV
+67 YNFDIYSSTAQGTKV
-82 QLLKDSEIVWTGFIT
+82 QLLKGSEIVWAGFIT

-161 NIQKDNTTDSSNSRI
+161 NIQKDNTTNSSI

-233 IREGKNDYYKY
+233 IREGINTYYKY

-249 ANPTKETKVFHK
+249 ANPTKVTKVFHK

-315 DEWETGYTSMEK
+315 NEWETGYTSMEK

-341 GAAYSPEKNHN
+341 GTAYSPEKSPH

-378 DVTALY
+378 DVTASY
-384 EGSLNYKDTQNFS
+384 EGGLNYKDTQNFS
-397 GAALASMWVNHL
+397 GATLASMWVNHL
-409 TLDDNMEIKAKTDL
+409 TLDDDTEIKAKTDL

-434 DIREENKYTS
+434 DIRAGNKYTS

-452 HLIQPSYSDYIILCS
+452 HLIQPSYSDYIILSS
-467 QSDEN
+467 QSDEH

-482 LNYPYFETTEYID
+482 QNYPYFETTEYTD
-495 TNNLYGSPNASLLL
+495 TNNLYGSPNAYLLL
-509 SGSYCFSGVPR
+509 SGSYCFSGIPR

-533 DPKDGNHPIKDLFI
+533 DPKDGDNPIKDLFI

-559 GTDWTK
+559 GVDWTK

-597 VPWGSN
+597 VSWGST
-603 IKHKGILIKLPEV
+603 ITHKGTLIKLPEV

-633 TDYKDDTYKPYFAVI
+633 TKGKNDAYKPYCAII

-672 NTNYASELDKIE
+672 DTNYASELDKIE

-730 GTNSQYGEL
+730 GVNSQYGEL

-751 QYEEPSVK
+751 QYKEPSVK
-759 LDFNLK
+759 LDFNLR

-779 RNKTLKDGT
+779 RDK
-788 LRSRY
+788 Y

>member
-20 ITDGDGSTTK
+20 ITNGDGSTTK

-67 YNFDIYSPTAQGTKV
+67 YNFDIYSSTAQGTKV
-82 QLLKDSEIVWTGFIT
+82 QLLKGSEIVWAGFIT

-161 NIQKDNTTDSSNSRI
+161 NIQKDDTTNSSI

-233 IREGKNDYYKY
+233 IREGINTYYKY

-249 ANPTKETKVFHK
+249 ANPTKVTKVFHK

-315 DEWETGYTSMEK
+315 NEWETGYTSMEK

-341 GAAYSPEKNHN
+341 GTAYSPEKSPH

-378 DVTALY
+378 DVTASY
-384 EGSLNYKDTQNFS
+384 EGGLNYKDTQNFS
-397 GAALASMWVNHL
+397 GATLASMWVNHL
-409 TLDDNMEIKAKTDL
+409 TLGDDTEIKAKTDL

-434 DIREENKYTS
+434 DIRAGNKYTS

-452 HLIQPSYSDYIILCS
+452 HLIQPSYSDYIILSS
-467 QSDEN
+467 QSDEH

-482 LNYPYFETTEYID
+482 QNYPYFETTEYTD
-495 TNNLYGSPNASLLL
+495 TNNLYGSPNAYLLL
-509 SGSYCFSGVPR
+509 SGSYCFSGIPR

-533 DPKDGNHPIKDLFI
+533 DPKDGDNPIKDLFI

-559 GTDWTK
+559 GVDWTK

-597 VPWGSN
+597 VSWGST
-603 IKHKGILIKLPEV
+603 ITHKGTLIKLPEV

-633 TDYKDDTYKPYFAVI
+633 TKGKNDAYKPYCAII

-672 NTNYASELDKIE
+672 DTNYASELDKIE

-730 GTNSQYGEL
+730 GVNSQYGEL

-751 QYEEPSVK
+751 QYKEPSVK
-759 LDFNLK
+759 LDFNLR

-779 RNKTLKDGT
+779 RDK
-788 LRSRY
+788 Y

>member
-67 YNFDIYSPTAQGTKV
+67 YNFDIYSSTAQGTKV

-97 PNLYDQGFNEF
+97 PNLYDQGFDEF

-161 NIQKDNTTDSSNSRI
+161 NIQKDDKADNSI
-176 NESLYIS
+176 NELLYIS

-233 IREGKNDYYKY
+233 IREGINTYYKY

-249 ANPTKETKVFHK
+249 ANPTKVTKVFHK

-302 DADNITSYNENYE
+302 DTDNITSYNENYE

-341 GAAYSPEKNHN
+341 GTAYSPEKSPH

-378 DVTALY
+378 DVTASY
-384 EGSLNYKDTQNFS
+384 EGGLNYKDTQNFS
-397 GAALASMWVNHL
+397 GATLASMWVNHL
-409 TLDDNMEIKAKTDL
+409 TLDDDTEIKAKTDL

-434 DIREENKYTS
+434 DIRAGNKYTS

-452 HLIQPSYSDYIILCS
+452 HLIQPSYSDYIILSS
-467 QSDEN
+467 QSDEH

-482 LNYPYFETTEYID
+482 QNYPYFETTEYTD

-509 SGSYCFSGVPR
+509 SGSYCFSGIPR

-533 DPKDGNHPIKDLFI
+533 DPIDGDNSITDLFI

-559 GTDWTK
+559 GVDWTK

-570 NIEVDPAN
+570 NIEVEPNN

-597 VPWGSN
+597 VSWGSN
-603 IKHKGILIKLPEV
+603 ITHKGTLIKLPEV

-633 TDYKDDTYKPYFAVI
+633 TKGQDDAYKPYCAII

-730 GTNSQYGEL
+730 GVNSQYGEL

-751 QYEEPSVK
+751 QYEEPSIK
-759 LDFNLK
+759 LDFNLR

-788 LRSRY
+788 LRGRY

>member
-1 MKYFSQFKD
+1 
-10 VNDQLYTVNI
+10 
-20 ITDGDGSTTK
+20 
-30 EFTLGGSPFTTEMD
+30 
-44 NSDKIIYKPCK
+44 
-55 YQSATIEMVSQD
+55 
-67 YNFDIYSPTAQGTKV
+67 
-82 QLLKDSEIVWTGFIT
+82 
-97 PNLYDQGFNEF
+97 
-108 RETIS
+108 
-113 LEAIDGLST
+113 
-122 LQYYKYT
+122 
-129 PVGET
+129 
-134 KDIVSFISIINHL
+134 
-147 ISQCHS
+147 
-153 YSYFYISD
+153 
-161 NIQKDNTTDSSNSRI
+161 
-176 NESLYIS
+176 
-183 EQNFFD
+183 
-189 EKKEN
+189 
-194 ETDNDVAW
+194 
-202 TMQEVLEEICQYL
+202 
-215 GYTCIAEGD
+215 
-224 SVYFLDYDA
+224 
-233 IREGKNDYYKY
+233 
-244 TVDNI
+244 
-249 ANPTKETKVFHK
+249 
-261 MINENDHSENGAS
+261 
-274 LSLDKTYNKVK
+274 
-285 VKDNLY
+285 
-291 DFNLAIPDPFD
+291 
-302 DADNITSYNENYE
+302 
-315 DEWETGYTSMEK
+315 MEK

-341 GAAYSPEKNHN
+341 GAAYSPEKSPH

-397 GAALASMWVNHL
+397 GATLASMWVNHL
-409 TLDDNMEIKAKTDL
+409 TLDDDTEIKAKTDL

-434 DIREENKYTS
+434 DIRAGNKYTS

-495 TNNLYGSPNASLLL
+495 TNNLYGSPNAYLLL

-533 DPKDGNHPIKDLFI
+533 DPKDGDNPIKDLFI

-587 MDRFLNFRNT
+587 MDKFLNFRNT
-597 VPWGSN
+597 VFWGSN
-603 IKHKGILIKLPEV
+603 ITHKGTLIKLPEV

-628 PYGFN
+628 PYGFI
-633 TDYKDDTYKPYFAVI
+633 TKGQDDAYKPYFAVI

-684 FKINTYTG
+684 FKINTYTD

-759 LDFNLK
+759 LDFNLR

-779 RNKTLKDGT
+779 RD
-788 LRSRY
+788 RY

-806 QSAVTLIEKFGYTDY
+806 QQAVTLIEKFGYTDY

>member
-20 ITDGDGSTTK
+20 ITNGDGSTAK

-67 YNFDIYSPTAQGTKV
+67 YNFDIYSSTAQGTIV
-82 QLLKDSEIVWTGFIT
+82 QLLKGSEIVWAGFIT

-108 RETIS
+108 RETIA

-129 PVGET
+129 PVGKT
-134 KDIVSFISIINHL
+134 KNIVSFIDIINHL
-147 ISQCHS
+147 INQCHC
-153 YSYFYISD
+153 YNYFYISD
-161 NIQKDNTTDSSNSRI
+161 NIQKDNTTNHSI
-176 NESLYIS
+176 TEFLYIS

-189 EKKEN
+189 EKKDN

-233 IREGKNDYYKY
+233 IREGINTYYKY
-244 TVDNI
+244 NVNNI
-249 ANPTKETKVFHK
+249 SNPTLVTKEFHK
-261 MINENDHSENGAS
+261 MIRDKDHSENGAS
-274 LSLDKTYNKVK
+274 LSLDMTYNKVK
-285 VKDNLY
+285 IKDELY

-302 DADNITSYNENYE
+302 DVDNITSYNENYE
-315 DEWETGYTSMEK
+315 NVWEKGKGFMQY
-327 LYHYNPTTKFIEFW
+327 LYHYNPNTKFIEFW
-341 GAAYSPEKNHN
+341 GRADSPEKSPH

-367 FKCYKYNDKLE
+367 FKCYKYNDKLG
-378 DVTALY
+378 DVTSFY
-384 EGSLNYKDTQNFS
+384 ESSLNYKDTLTFS

-409 TLDDNMEIKAKTDL
+409 NLDKNLEIQAKL
-423 NSPLLVTTTWA
+423 SLESPLLVTTTWN
-434 DIREENKYTS
+434 DVWKGNKYTS
-444 LECIANAL
+444 LKCIADAL
-452 HLIQPSYSDYIILCS
+452 SLIKPSFEDYIILCS
-467 QSDEN
+467 QADEVGGD
-472 TTTYINNKNY
+472 TIINNENY
-482 LNYPYFETTEYID
+482 LKYPYFETTEYTD
-495 TNNLYGSPNASLLL
+495 TNNLYGSPNTYLLL
-509 SGSYCFSGVPR
+509 SGSYYFSCTYI
-520 NRKCMFPLDNMDV
+520 NRRCRFPLNNMNIDPERGNSEIYDV
-533 DPKDGNHPIKDLFI
+533 FI

-559 GTDWTK
+559 GSEWTDTETTFK
-565 SEAFF
+565 
-570 NIEVDPAN
+570 ITVDV
-578 GNSNRLDNY
+578 GNNKYIYLRDYIDKWLDFKN
-587 MDRFLNFRNT
+587 N

-603 IKHKGILIKLPEV
+603 ISHKGILIPLPDGLIKEQ
-616 LVKGEPKLTIYK
+616 PKLTIYK
-628 PYGFN
+628 PYNFRVH
-633 TDYKDDTYKPYFAVI
+633 TSYTYKPYFAAI

-684 FKINTYTG
+684 FKINTYTD

-751 QYEEPSVK
+751 QYEEPSIK
-759 LDFNLK
+759 LDFNLR

>member
-20 ITDGDGSTTK
+20 ITNGDGSTTK
-30 EFTLGGSPFTTEMD
+30 EFTLGSSPFTTEMD

-67 YNFDIYSPTAQGTKV
+67 YNFDIYSSTAQGTKV
-82 QLLKDSEIVWTGFIT
+82 QLLKGSEIVWAGFIT

-161 NIQKDNTTDSSNSRI
+161 NIQKDDTTNSSI

-233 IREGKNDYYKY
+233 IREGINTYYKY

-249 ANPTKETKVFHK
+249 ANPTKVTKVFHK

-315 DEWETGYTSMEK
+315 NEWETGYTSMEK

-341 GAAYSPEKNHN
+341 GTAYSPEKSPH

-378 DVTALY
+378 DVTASY
-384 EGSLNYKDTQNFS
+384 EGGLNYKDTQNFS
-397 GAALASMWVNHL
+397 GATLASMWVNHL
-409 TLDDNMEIKAKTDL
+409 TLDDDTEIKAKTDL

-434 DIREENKYTS
+434 DIRAGNKYTS

-452 HLIQPSYSDYIILCS
+452 HLIQPSYSDYIILSS
-467 QSDEN
+467 QSDEH

-482 LNYPYFETTEYID
+482 QNYPYFETTEYTD
-495 TNNLYGSPNASLLL
+495 TNNLYGSPNAYLLL
-509 SGSYCFSGVPR
+509 SGSYCFSGIPR

-533 DPKDGNHPIKDLFI
+533 DPKDGDNPIKDLFI

-559 GTDWTK
+559 GVDWTK

-597 VPWGSN
+597 VSWGST
-603 IKHKGILIKLPEV
+603 ITHKGTLIKLPEV

-633 TDYKDDTYKPYFAVI
+633 TKGKNDAYKPYCAII

-672 NTNYASELDKIE
+672 DTNYASELDKIE

-730 GTNSQYGEL
+730 GVNSQYGEL

-751 QYEEPSVK
+751 QYKEPSVK
-759 LDFNLK
+759 LDFNLR

-779 RNKTLKDGT
+779 RDK
-788 LRSRY
+788 Y

>member
-20 ITDGDGSTTK
+20 ITNGDGSTTK
-30 EFTLGGSPFTTEMD
+30 EFTLGSSPFTTEMD

-67 YNFDIYSPTAQGTKV
+67 YNFDIYSSTAQGTKV
-82 QLLKDSEIVWTGFIT
+82 QLLKGSEIVWAGFIT

-161 NIQKDNTTDSSNSRI
+161 NIQKDNTTNSSI

-233 IREGKNDYYKY
+233 IREGINTYYKY

-249 ANPTKETKVFHK
+249 ANPTKVTKVFHK

-315 DEWETGYTSMEK
+315 NEWETGYTSMEK

-341 GAAYSPEKNHN
+341 GTAYSPEKSPH

-378 DVTALY
+378 DVTASY
-384 EGSLNYKDTQNFS
+384 EGGLNYKDTQNFS
-397 GAALASMWVNHL
+397 GATLASMWVNHL
-409 TLDDNMEIKAKTDL
+409 TLDDDTEIKAKTDL

-434 DIREENKYTS
+434 DIRAGNKYTS

-452 HLIQPSYSDYIILCS
+452 HLIQPSYSDYIILSS
-467 QSDEN
+467 QSDEH

-482 LNYPYFETTEYID
+482 QNYPYFETTEYTD
-495 TNNLYGSPNASLLL
+495 TNNLYGSPNAYLLL
-509 SGSYCFSGVPR
+509 SGSYCFSGIPR

-533 DPKDGNHPIKDLFI
+533 DPKDGDNPIKDLFI

-559 GTDWTK
+559 GVDWTK

-597 VPWGSN
+597 VSWGSN
-603 IKHKGILIKLPEV
+603 ITHKGTLIKLPEV

-633 TDYKDDTYKPYFAVI
+633 TKGKNDAYKPYCAII

-672 NTNYASELDKIE
+672 DTNYASELDKIE

-730 GTNSQYGEL
+730 GVNSQYGEL

-751 QYEEPSVK
+751 QYKEPSVK
-759 LDFNLK
+759 LDFNLR

-779 RNKTLKDGT
+779 RDK
-788 LRSRY
+788 Y

>member
-20 ITDGDGSTTK
+20 ITNGDGSTTK

-67 YNFDIYSPTAQGTKV
+67 YNFDIYSSTAQGTKV
-82 QLLKDSEIVWTGFIT
+82 QLLKDSEIVWAGFIT

-161 NIQKDNTTDSSNSRI
+161 NIQKDNTTNHSI
-176 NESLYIS
+176 TEFLYIS

-189 EKKEN
+189 EKKDN

-233 IREGKNDYYKY
+233 IREGINTYYKY

-249 ANPTKETKVFHK
+249 ANPTKVTKVFHK
-261 MINENDHSENGAS
+261 MIRDKDHSENGAS

-285 VKDNLY
+285 IKDELY

-302 DADNITSYNENYE
+302 DVNNITSYNENYE
-315 DEWETGYTSMEK
+315 NVWARGKSNLRN
-327 LYHYNPTTKFIEFW
+327 LYHYNPNTKSIEFW
-341 GAAYSPEKNHN
+341 GSAYSP
-352 QRDAYVVV
+352 QGDDYRDAYVVV
-360 QYKKNPK
+360 QYKNNPK
-367 FKCYKYNDKLE
+367 YKCYKYNDKLE
-378 DVTALY
+378 NVTANY
-384 EGSLNYKDTQNFS
+384 ENSLNYKDTQSFS
-397 GAALASMWVNHL
+397 GAALASMWVNL
-409 TLDDNMEIKAKTDL
+409 LDIDSGMEIKAKESLDSDELITTNFGQVWSSD
-423 NSPLLVTTTWA
+423 NMWSPDDVSSL
-434 DIREENKYTS
+434 KYTS
-444 LECIANAL
+444 LECVANAFS
-452 HLIQPSYSDYIILCS
+452 LISPSYENYIILCS
-467 QSDEN
+467 QSNDADE
-472 TTTYINNKNY
+472 TYINNENY
-482 LNYPYFETTEYID
+482 MDYPYLETTELID
-495 TNNLYGSPNASLLL
+495 TANLYGSKNTSLLL
-509 SGSYCFSGVPR
+509 SGSYYFSGTQQ
-520 NRKCMFPLDNMDV
+520 NRKKMFPLHNMNI
-533 DPKDGNHPIKDLFI
+533 DPKLGRKIIRDLFI

-559 GTDWTK
+559 GSEWTETETTFK
-565 SEAFF
+565 
-570 NIEVDPAN
+570 IEFESSSAN
-578 GNSNRLDNY
+578 SKRLDNY
-587 MDRFLNFRNT
+587 MDKFLNFKNNVT
-597 VPWGSN
+597 WGSN
-603 IKHKGILIKLPEV
+603 ITKKGILIKLPE
-616 LVKGEPKLTIYK
+616 LLLMGTPKLTLYK
-628 PYGFN
+628 PYGFYTN
-633 TDYKDDTYKPYFAVI
+633 RAEYGYKPYFAAI

-658 VADADSDTEYTNVI
+658 VADVNSDTEYTNVI
-672 NTNYASELDKIE
+672 DSTYTSELDKIE

-703 KGDDY
+703 KETNL

-751 QYEEPSVK
+751 QYETAAVK

-765 NDIKVYGLYSNTTL
+765 HDNKVYGLYSNTTL
-779 RNKTLKDGT
+779 RD
-788 LRSRY
+788 RY

-806 QSAVTLIEKFGYTDY
+806 QQAVTLIEKFGYKDY
-821 DFNKGFTYNLDFN
+821 EFNKGFTYNLDFN

>member
-20 ITDGDGSTTK
+20 ITNGDGSTTK
-30 EFTLGGSPFTTEMD
+30 EFTLGSSPFTTEMD

-67 YNFDIYSPTAQGTKV
+67 YNFDIYSSTAQGTKV
-82 QLLKDSEIVWTGFIT
+82 QLLKGSEIVWAGFIT

-161 NIQKDNTTDSSNSRI
+161 NIQKDNTTNSSI

-233 IREGKNDYYKY
+233 IREGINTYYKY

-249 ANPTKETKVFHK
+249 ANPTKVTKVFHK

-315 DEWETGYTSMEK
+315 NEWETGYTSMEK

-341 GAAYSPEKNHN
+341 GTAYSPEKSPH

-378 DVTALY
+378 DVTASY
-384 EGSLNYKDTQNFS
+384 EGGLNYKDTQNFS
-397 GAALASMWVNHL
+397 GATLASMWVNHL
-409 TLDDNMEIKAKTDL
+409 TLDDDTEIKAKTDL

-434 DIREENKYTS
+434 DIRAGNKYTS

-452 HLIQPSYSDYIILCS
+452 HLIQPSYSDYIILSS
-467 QSDEN
+467 QSDEH

-482 LNYPYFETTEYID
+482 QNYPYFETTEYTD
-495 TNNLYGSPNASLLL
+495 TNNLYGSPNAYLLL
-509 SGSYCFSGVPR
+509 SGSYCFSGIPR

-533 DPKDGNHPIKDLFI
+533 DPKDGDNPIKDLFI

-559 GTDWTK
+559 GVDWTK

-597 VPWGSN
+597 VSWGST
-603 IKHKGILIKLPEV
+603 ITHKGTLIKLPEV
-616 LVKGEPKLTIYK
+616 LVKGELKLTIYK

-633 TDYKDDTYKPYFAVI
+633 TKGKDDAYKPYCAVI

-672 NTNYASELDKIE
+672 DTNYASELDKIE

-730 GTNSQYGEL
+730 GVNSQYGEL

-751 QYEEPSVK
+751 QYKEPSVK
-759 LDFNLK
+759 LDFNLR

-779 RNKTLKDGT
+779 RDK
-788 LRSRY
+788 Y

>member
-67 YNFDIYSPTAQGTKV
+67 YNFDIYSSTAQGTKV

-97 PNLYDQGFNEF
+97 PNLYDQGFDEF

-129 PVGET
+129 PVGKT

-161 NIQKDNTTDSSNSRI
+161 NIQKDNTTNSSI

-233 IREGKNDYYKY
+233 IREGENDYYKY

-291 DFNLAIPDPFD
+291 DFDLAIPDPFD
-302 DADNITSYNENYE
+302 DVDNITSYNENYE
-315 DEWETGYTSMEK
+315 NEWEKGRNFLQY
-327 LYHYNPTTKFIEFW
+327 LYHYNPTTKFIELW
-341 GAAYSPEKNHN
+341 GSAYSPEKTPH

-384 EGSLNYKDTQNFS
+384 EGGLNYKDTQNFS

-409 TLDDNMEIKAKTDL
+409 NLDEGMEIKAKETL
-423 NSPLLVTTTWA
+423 NSPILVTTTWA
-434 DIREENKYTS
+434 DVWAGNKYTS

-467 QSDEN
+467 QSDEH

-482 LNYPYFETTEYID
+482 LKYPYFETTEYID
-495 TNNLYGSPNASLLL
+495 TNNLYGSSNAYLLL
-509 SGSYCFSGVPR
+509 SGSYYFSGIPN
-520 NRKCMFPLDNMDV
+520 NRKCMFPLNDLNI
-533 DPKDGNHPIKDLFI
+533 DPKNGGDATKDLFI

-565 SEAFF
+565 TETTFK
-570 NIEVDPAN
+570 IEVDPAN

-597 VPWGSN
+597 VAWGSN
-603 IKHKGILIKLPEV
+603 ITHKGTLIKLPEV
-616 LVKGEPKLTIYK
+616 LLRGEPKLTIYK
-628 PYGFN
+628 PYGF
-633 TDYKDDTYKPYFAVI
+633 TASTVEDKYKPYFAAI

-684 FKINTYTG
+684 FKINTYTD

-716 KALGEHQVGTERAD
+716 KALGQHQVGTERAD
-730 GTNSQYGEL
+730 GVNSQYGEL

-759 LDFNLK
+759 LDFNLR

-788 LRSRY
+788 LRGRY